1 MEFESKCIHSGELND
16 QNNAH
21 IPPIYST
28 STFKFNSAEEGV
40 KAFLGE
46 NDNYIY
52 SRWDNPTVNTTAK
65 KIAELEAFN
74 LNDENGNPL
83 QLYGKMFSSGMGAIS
98 TLLFSLLKNGDK
110 ILTHGT
116 IYGGSAELMDK
127 ILPKSGITRKNLEL
141 KDLNLVEETIKNDSS
156 IKLLYFE
163 TPANPTIDCYNIEGL
178 CSIAKNYNIKVVI
191 DNTFCSPYLQQPF
204 KYGVDFSLH
213 STTKYLNGHGT
224 AIGGVVIGK
233 DIDFMQ
239 NELQTTF
246 KLIGASLSPF
256 DAWLVF
262 NGINTLSLRM
272 EKHSNNALAIAAFL
286 EKHPKVSKVNY
297 LGLDSNPQHELAKK
311 QMKLFGGMISFE
323 LTNGFDAGAKMMD
336 NIKFCT
342 LAASLGTLDTLIL
355 HPASM
360 SHLGVDKE
368 IREEHGITDSLI
380 RLSVGIENVND
391 IIEDL
396 EQALNSC

>member
-1 MEFESKCIHSGELND
+1 MEFESKCIHSGELDD

-28 STFKFNSAEEGV
+28 STFKFNSVDEGV

-52 SRWDNPTVNTTAK
+52 SRWDNPTVNATAK
-65 KIAELEAFN
+65 KIAELEAFD
-74 LNDENGNPL
+74 LKDENGNLL
-83 QLYGKMFSSGMGAIS
+83 QLHGKMFSSGMGAIS

-141 KDLNLVEETIKNDSS
+141 KDLNLVEENIKNDSS

-163 TPANPTIDCYNIEGL
+163 TPANPTIDCYDIEGL
-178 CSIAKNYNIKVVI
+178 CSIAKKYNIKIVI

-204 KYGVDFSLH
+204 KYGVDFSIH

-233 DIDFMQ
+233 DIEFMK
-239 NELQTTF
+239 NEFQTTF

-272 EKHSNNALAIAAFL
+272 EKHSTNAFTIAEFL

-297 LGLDSNPQHELAKK
+297 LGLNSNPQHELAKK

-323 LTNGFDAGAKMMD
+323 LTNGFDAGVKLMD

-360 SHLGVDKE
+360 SHLGVDKA
-368 IREEHGITDSLI
+368 ILEEHGITDSLI
-380 RLSVGIENVND
+380 RLSVGIENVKD

-396 EQALNSC
+396 DQALNSS